1 MPSSLENKKN
11 KSKLPNVSALVHFL
25 LKVIIRDNMEEEE
38 EDSFVFN
45 DMEFVSV
52 HLNMER
58 VGACNDRNSR
68 KSVV

>member
-1 MPSSLENKKN
+1 
-11 KSKLPNVSALVHFL
+11 

-52 HLNMER
+52 HGESWCLQ
-58 VGACNDRNSR
+58 
-68 KSVV
+68 